1 MKKTILSIPLALLL
15 FAACRKTS
23 NPTVF
28 DLGVDIQSTFEQDNV
43 QVLIDNQ
50 PLLDREVST
59 NRTFGFGGSI
69 STAATEGN
77 HTLKVI
83 INDSTV
89 KTENFTQKGNLYIG
103 INYNKATKAVTL
115 VYTDHRFAY

>member
-1 MKKTILSIPLALLL
+1 MKKTILSIPLVLLL
-15 FAACRKTS
+15 FAACRKSS

-59 NRTFGFGGSI
+59 NRSLGFGGSI
-69 STAATEGN
+69 STANTEGK

-89 KTENFTQKGNLYIG
+89 KTESFTQKGNLYIG
-103 INYNKATKAVTL
+103 INYNKSTKAVNF
-115 VYTDHRFAY
+115 VYSDHIFIY